1 MCIYKVRNEK
11 MLRIWNAMFVGIGGL
26 GTITL
31 KRVFEYAALKEPRIK
46 KTIGAEK
53 HGLAQ
58 REGSVDVYV
67 RFLLADDGDIVPEY
81 YLTSPT
87 IGIGEANLVIGLEPV
102 EVLRNAKYTNKNTIF
117 VINTN
122 KIPPP
127 SCISGLSE
135 YPSIDKIIESI
146 KAISGSS
153 QIISFNATETAIK
166 NMNQSI
172 YANNI
177 MLGAAISTGA
187 IPISKKKIE
196 ETIKEQLKNIKE
208 NIRALKIG
216 YDIGKENLDAI

>member
-1 MCIYKVRNEK
+1 

-31 KRVFEYAALKEPRIK
+31 KRVFEYAALKEPKIK

-67 RFLLADDGDIVPEY
+67 RFLLADEGDEIPEF

-87 IGIGEANLVIGLEPV
+87 IGIGEADLVIGLEPV

-127 SCISGLSE
+127 SCISGLSK
-135 YPSIDKIIESI
+135 YPSIDEIYEALK
-146 KAISGSS
+146 KISGSS
-153 QIISFNATETAIK
+153 KIISFNASEIAIERMK
-166 NMNQSI
+166 QSI

-177 MLGAAISTGA
+177 MLG
-187 IPISKKKIE
+187 
-196 ETIKEQLKNIKE
+196 
-208 NIRALKIG
+208 
-216 YDIGKENLDAI
+216 